1 MQFWSRLSIRNKL
14 IGAIGGSLIIT
25 IVLSTVFSNVFM
37 RTEAINRITEN
48 ELPHILSDLAA
59 QIGLEIAIPM
69 NIASNMANNTFVAD
83 WLDEGEPESER
94 ENIRRYL
101 DQVKQ
106 RYSAETSFLVSAKT
120 GNYYTQ
126 DGLVRT
132 LSQSNPEDGWFYG
145 FLASGKPF
153 ALDLDIDSSSG
164 VFTLFINN
172 LTMNKQAVT
181 GIGLRVNQLAE
192 LIRDFQ
198 VGEQGVVYLID
209 AAGGIRVHPDANYIG
224 SHSLERLG
232 YQADEISDLL
242 NKEKLNVVKQAD
254 KKLVVATHYIPLLDW
269 FLVAEIPNNEIYG
282 GVQATTQKVILINV
296 LLALV
301 LIAVAV
307 LLAGRIAVPIVKTA
321 AMLDAISRGEADLT
335 KQLKVSSQ
343 DEIGM
348 LAEAFNRFVEKM
360 RQLMVQLND
369 TAHLVENSAS
379 QMSALSEQTK
389 TDSISQQQSV
399 ELVATATT
407 QMGATVNEIAN
418 NASDTAE
425 SSSKAADD
433 ASQSYREV
441 ENTVSQITTLNDDIL
456 KASEVIE
463 RLAADIGQISS
474 VLTVISNISEQTNL
488 LALNAAIEAARA
500 GEQGRGF
507 AVVADEVRTLASRT
521 QDSTQEVN
529 TMIATLKQG
538 ASDAVNAMAIGME
551 RAEKAVAGAE
561 LAGSSISSIT
571 SSIQHI
577 SDMSTMV
584 ATATEEQ
591 STVVDDLNRHITAI
605 NDISKRTADA
615 SIEAVQACDQLY
627 ASASE
632 LTALVERFR
641 V

>member
-25 IVLSTVFSNVFM
+25 IVLSTIFSNVFM

-69 NIASNMANNTFVAD
+69 NIASSMANNTFVSD
-83 WLDEGEPESER
+83 WVRAQEPESER

-101 DQVKQ
+101 EQVKQ
-106 RYSAETSFLVSAKT
+106 RYAAETSFLVSAKT

-126 DGLVRT
+126 DGLIRT
-132 LSQSNPEDGWFYG
+132 LSQSRSEDSWFYG

-153 ALDLDIDSSSG
+153 TLDLDIDSSSG

-172 LTMNKQAVT
+172 LTMDKQAVT

-192 LIRDFQ
+192 LIRDFR
-198 VGEQGVVYLID
+198 VGEQGAVYLID
-209 AAGGIRVHPDANYIG
+209 ATGGIRVHPNAKYIG
-224 SHSLERLG
+224 SHDLERLG
-232 YQADEISDLL
+232 YQPDEVRALL
-242 NKEKLNVVKQAD
+242 NKEQLNVVKQPD
-254 KKLVVATHYIPLLDW
+254 KELVVATHYIPLLDW
-269 FLVAEIPNNEIYG
+269 FLVAEIPNDEIYG
-282 GVQATTQKVILINV
+282 GVQATTQKVILINI

-301 LIAVAV
+301 LIAGAV

-348 LAEAFNRFVEKM
+348 LAEAFNRFIEKM
-360 RQLMVQLND
+360 RQLMVQLNN

-379 QMSALSEQTK
+379 RMSALSEQTK
-389 TDSISQQQSV
+389 TDSVSQQQSV

-474 VLTVISNISEQTNL
+474 ILTVISNISEQTNL

-538 ASDAVNAMAIGME
+538 ASDAVNAMAVGME